1 MVGLK
6 PGLVPV
12 AFVFSLVVAPMAARA
27 EALSAADVSVMAA
40 SCMNCHGPQGVSPG
54 AMASI
59 AGRAEPEIAQMLL
72 AYRAGTVPG
81 ATVMTRIMKGFDE
94 AEVTE
99 LARYYAAL
107 PAGRVR

>member
-6 PGLVPV
+6 PGLGPV
-12 AFVFSLVVAPMAARA
+12 VFVLCLLAAPLAAHA
-27 EALSAADVSVMAA
+27 EALSAADVSLMAA

-59 AGRAEPEIAQMLL
+59 AGRTEPEIAQMLI
-72 AYRAGTVPG
+72 AYRAGTIPG
-81 ATVMTRIMKGFDE
+81 ATVMTRIMKGFDD
-94 AEVTE
+94 AEITA

-107 PAGRVR
+107 PAGGAR